1 MLPASTLTRLSI
13 RKQVR
18 RCAKLARPSASNELG
33 KSSICKCRLLGSD
46 LVQSAPSIS
55 HPAPGGE
62 NFSSPSPV
70 GGAIRSESYA
80 NAAINQRRVRTA
92 SGSDRILRATQDKP
106 NFTSYYVIQSLPVA
120 VLTRLV
126 ATLAFNYTPRW
137 EKAKL
142 SGRPHLKPSSRPS
155 PKGSRKSKHA
165 PQLMQHRQIFIL
177 ALLRL
182 LRIAPDSAR

>member
-18 RCAKLARPSASNELG
+18 RCAALACPSTSNELG
-33 KSSICKCRLLGSD
+33 KSSICKGRLLGSD
-46 LVQSAPSIS
+46 SVQSAPSIS

-62 NFSSPSPV
+62 NFPSPSPV

-80 NAAINQRRVRTA
+80 IAAINQRRVRTA
-92 SGSDRILRATQDKP
+92 SGSDRILRATQHKA
-106 NFTSYYVIQSLPVA
+106 NFTGYCVIRSLPLA

-126 ATLAFNYTPRW
+126 ATLNYTPRW

-142 SGRPHLKPSSRPS
+142 
-155 PKGSRKSKHA
+155 A
-165 PQLMQHRQIFIL
+165 VDCI
-177 ALLRL
+177 
-182 LRIAPDSAR
+182 

>member
-62 NFSSPSPV
+62 NFSSHAPV
-70 GGAIRSESYA
+70 GRAIRSESYA
-80 NAAINQRRVRTA
+80 IAAINQRRVRTA

-106 NFTSYYVIQSLPVA
+106 NFTSYCVIRSLPLS

-137 EKAKL
+137 EKVKT
-142 SGRPHLKPSSRPS
+142 SG
-155 PKGSRKSKHA
+155 G
-165 PQLMQHRQIFIL
+165 
-177 ALLRL
+177 
-182 LRIAPDSAR
+182 